1 MNKLLLHCCCAPCAL
16 GALYRLFAQDAPIT
30 LFYYNP
36 CIIDGEYEKRYEN
49 LDRVAR
55 IYDLPLIDAQFNRG
69 ESLRTATA
77 VNRGE
82 SLRTATADNN
92 RGESLRT
99 AKADDKRGESLSTA
113 TADNR
118 GESLRNATEN
128 DKRGESMYTATADKR
143 GESLHAAEISNATRG
158 AFSAAVNDRRGE
170 FLRAVKGHE
179 NDSERGERCAIC
191 MASRIDYTAKY
202 AAENGYE
209 QFTTTLTTSPYK
221 DAKLIFEL
229 GRTAAKRY
237 GVEFVEEDFK
247 KQDGYLRSTE
257 LCRKYDI
264 YRQHFCGCEFSMN
277 RGGNA

>member
-16 GALYRLFAQDAPIT
+16 GALYRLYAQDAPIT

-77 VNRGE
+77 
-82 SLRTATADNN
+82 
-92 RGESLRT
+92 
-99 AKADDKRGESLSTA
+99 
-113 TADNR
+113 
-118 GESLRNATEN
+118 
-128 DKRGESMYTATADKR
+128 DKR
-143 GESLHAAEISNATRG
+143 GESLHAAETSNATHG
-158 AFSAAVNDRRGE
+158 ACSAAVNDRRGE

>member
-16 GALYRLFAQDAPIT
+16 GALYRLYAQDAPIT

-55 IYDLPLIDAQFNRG
+55 IYDLPLIDAQVNRGESMHTATAVNRG

-82 SLRTATADNN
+82 SMHTAT
-92 RGESLRT
+92 
-99 AKADDKRGESLSTA
+99 ADDKRGESLSTA
-113 TADNR
+113 TADN
-118 GESLRNATEN
+118 N
-128 DKRGESMYTATADKR
+128 R
-143 GESLHAAEISNATRG
+143 GESLHAAETSNATRG
-158 AFSAAVNDRRGE
+158 ACSAAVNDRRGE